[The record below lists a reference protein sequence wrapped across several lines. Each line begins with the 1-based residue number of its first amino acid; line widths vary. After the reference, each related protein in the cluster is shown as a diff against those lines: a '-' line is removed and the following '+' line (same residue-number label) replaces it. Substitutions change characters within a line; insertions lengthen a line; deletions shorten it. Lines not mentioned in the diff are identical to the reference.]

1 MLYILTS
8 VWVLHTLV
16 KTSLFHTIPIW
27 IPDTKKSG
35 TQIIPVIQYLDP
47 YCVCTQAMPTF
58 YHSFSKCGLLSFAK
72 TFSIKLT
79 YSKSQGS
86 DRHGQVQ
93 GTCGKQPPV
102 HGSHSQRT
110 SSQRKSSRT
119 CLNLLVTV
127 QVQFKPITQ
136 LVVFMSNFAILVVS
150 SIGAVFLVSF
160 HAFSYGAEYSSI
172 MLFFPTSYLFLNR
185 PFFTFKSRHQA
196 NCLIKNSAWIQIYFW
211 NLKFKML

>member
-79 YSKSQGS
+79 YSKFQGS

-150 SIGAVFLVSF
+150 SYVIFVQK
-160 HAFSYGAEYSSI
+160 SS
-172 MLFFPTSYLFLNR
+172 LFI
-185 PFFTFKSRHQA
+185 FKSQHQA

-211 NLKFKML
+211 NLNFKMF